1 MPNNQ
6 PNPPNA
12 GRSEAA
18 RRPVTHRKPTPPP
31 PIVAYE
37 DVIAACGH
45 PEKFGLFEDRKDK
58 FRNDRRKKVTGRP
71 CKACRERRRL
81 EEEEAL
87 RVKKAEKQQRVAA
100 AAERPG
106 KQPAREVRER
116 LPDGSRFE
124 VVYDATRAQWVGT
137 LTIGGTAF
145 SGSASA
151 LFTLLTRLDRQYRH
165 SLGLAATGDAGE
177 TGP

>member
-1 MPNNQ
+1 
-6 PNPPNA
+6 
-12 GRSEAA
+12 
-18 RRPVTHRKPTPPP
+18 VT
-31 PIVAYE
+31 YE
-37 DVIAACGH
+37 DVTAACGH

-58 FRNDRRKKVTGRP
+58 FRNDRRKKVTDRP
-71 CKACRERRRL
+71 CKACRERKRL

-87 RVKKAEKQQRVAA
+87 PVKRAEKQRRDAA
-100 AAERPG
+100 AAERPR
-106 KQPAREVRER
+106 KQPARDIPEQ

-124 VVYDATRAQWVGT
+124 VVYYATRAQWLGT

-145 SGSASA
+145 TGSASA

-165 SLGLAATGDAGE
+165 SLGPEATGHARE